1 MLRNGERTPGY
12 DMNGGQRRMTSAAR
26 WLFIRA
32 AKNGRDGDKRGERG
46 KGRKG
51 CQYLKEEPP
60 TNSRMME
67 VGGISL
73 SLTATK

>member
-1 MLRNGERTPGY
+1 MAETGRVKSGHTRPQRGQEGDRGRER
-12 DMNGGQRRMTSAAR
+12 
-26 WLFIRA
+26 
-32 AKNGRDGDKRGERG
+32 KK
-46 KGRKG
+46 